1 MEGSPVAT
9 ASLPDL
15 TAFSTLLTRYSGR
28 PERLCG
34 GICELQEDQP
44 AGSPVE
50 RVQDPNFCVPARFGI
65 ERGDAAHRCGALT
78 HNV

>member
-1 MEGSPVAT
+1 MVAT

-15 TAFSTLLTRYSGR
+15 TAFGTLLTRYSGR

-34 GICELQEDQP
+34 GICEVQEDQP

-50 RVQDPNFCVPARFGI
+50 RVQDPNLCVPARFGI
-65 ERGDAAHRCGALT
+65 ERGDAAHRCAALT
-78 HNV
+78 HDA